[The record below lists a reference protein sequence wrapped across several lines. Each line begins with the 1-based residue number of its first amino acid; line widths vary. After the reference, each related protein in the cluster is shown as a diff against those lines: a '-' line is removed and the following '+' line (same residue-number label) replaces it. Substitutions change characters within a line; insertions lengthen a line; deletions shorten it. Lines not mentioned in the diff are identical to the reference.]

1 MVNFEHNRYPLV
13 FSLYLPVFVSL
24 LLTSTSKFL
33 FSYVFILICL
43 TSFDSFQANV
53 PFPYLLKTRENLICV
68 MWVWDSS
75 LNSSLLDRA
84 ICRSSEIFLFLKF
97 REKNFMEFPQRN
109 VKEYLLRDLSL
120 DKGS

>member
-1 MVNFEHNRYPLV
+1 M
-13 FSLYLPVFVSL
+13 
-24 LLTSTSKFL
+24 
-33 FSYVFILICL
+33 
-43 TSFDSFQANV
+43 

-75 LNSSLLDRA
+75 LNNSLLDRA